1 LRLINNFVVRVFC
14 KSGEDEQLIK
24 EGLLRVAGFSF
35 EDLEREKLVI
45 SRCVAKGFDDKII
58 IFELFL
64 QKPRHLGVALNN
76 LVNNLSVKDKGFL
89 CAQDNR
95 LDDNL
100 DFYLRLL
107 KPGILEDFFELT
119 DSGDCFHVKFNVA
132 SFPKNKVVAK
142 QNINK
147 LFS

>member
-1 LRLINNFVVRVFC
+1 
-14 KSGEDEQLIK
+14 
-24 EGLLRVAGFSF
+24 
-35 EDLEREKLVI
+35 
-45 SRCVAKGFDDKII
+45 
-58 IFELFL
+58 
-64 QKPRHLGVALNN
+64 